1 VTDTRAESD
10 ADALP
15 LFAVKDVPSAL
26 MRQTLLDR
34 ELVKA
39 IDRPVIRL
47 LPWLNVVAL
56 GGRSIIDGGAG
67 ALGPVVEELRGALA
81 EHRLLLLTGPGV
93 RARHILGVGLDL
105 GLPTGVL
112 AALAATEAEQNGH
125 LVAALLA
132 EQGVSYL
139 PHTAVAHQLAVHLA
153 ASRAVVSNG
162 YPPYGLYEFPPEHSK
177 IPPHRTDSGA
187 FLLADAYGAR
197 STTYVK
203 DVDGVFTS
211 DPARSGGTGNSNSGN
226 ATSGNGGQPELIRE
240 ITAAELLARNLPAL
254 PIDATVL
261 KLMANAKH
269 VQQIQIVNGRT
280 PGNITKALR
289 GEHVGTIIRTG

>member
-1 VTDTRAESD
+1 MTDTRAESH

-39 IDRPVIRL
+39 VDRPGIRL

-56 GGRSIIDGGAG
+56 GGRSIVDGGAE

-81 EHRLLLLTGPGV
+81 DHRMLLLTGPGV

-162 YPPYGLYEFPPEHSK
+162 YPPYGLYEFPPEHGK

-211 DPARSGGTGNSNSGN
+211 DPAGSGG
-226 ATSGNGGQPELIRE
+226 SGNGGSGRPELIRE
-240 ITAAELLARNLPAL
+240 ITAAELLARNLPTL
-254 PIDATVL
+254 PIDTTVL
-261 KLMANAKH
+261 ELMANAKH
-269 VQQIQIVNGRT
+269 VEQIQIVNGRT
-280 PGNITKALR
+280 PGNVTKALR

>member
-1 VTDTRAESD
+1 VTDTHTD
-10 ADALP
+10 ATP

-39 IDRPVIRL
+39 VDRPVIRL

-56 GGRSIIDGGAG
+56 GGRSIVDGGAE

-81 EHRLLLLTGPGV
+81 DHRMLLLTGPGV

-162 YPPYGLYEFPPEHSK
+162 YPPYGLYEFPPEHGK

-211 DPARSGGTGNSNSGN
+211 DPARSGG
-226 ATSGNGGQPELIRE
+226 SGNGGSGNGGSGRPELIRE
-240 ITAAELLARNLPAL
+240 ITAAELLARNLPTL
-254 PIDATVL
+254 PIDTTVL
-261 KLMANAKH
+261 ELMANAKH
-269 VQQIQIVNGRT
+269 VEQIQIVNGRT
-280 PGNITKALR
+280 PGNVTKALR